1 MAGRANQPV
10 IDRRHV
16 EVHPPHIIVVPT
28 NYRDMSASIPKPAS
42 VAEAARPTAV
52 EALAEKLKTR
62 ILNGDFAPGEYL
74 RDIRMAEE
82 YEVSRS
88 TFRTAAQLLVG
99 RRILRQVANRGFF
112 VPEFSADDIVDVTRF
127 RGVLEVEA
135 VKMIVHTGQIPVEAI
150 NAVERLRNAPG
161 DAPVSFMVAAD
172 RDFHRAIVS
181 ASGSERLQRS
191 YEAIESEIEL
201 LLVQRQHYYEHPK
214 EIVREHE
221 HLIACLKTRDFATA
235 RDAFLEHWDDLRV
248 KLLRVEANKLR
259 AR

>member
-1 MAGRANQPV
+1 
-10 IDRRHV
+10 
-16 EVHPPHIIVVPT
+16 
-28 NYRDMSASIPKPAS
+28 MSAPIPKLAS

-52 EALAEKLKTR
+52 EALADKLKTR

-74 RDIRMAEE
+74 RDIKMAEQ
-82 YEVSRS
+82 YGVSRG
-88 TFRTAAQLLVG
+88 TFRAAAQLLVG

-135 VKMIVHTGQIPVEAI
+135 VKMIVHTGQIPQEAI
-150 NAVERLRNAPG
+150 NAVERLRNAPS
-161 DAPVSFMVAAD
+161 DAPVSVIVAAD

-191 YEAIESEIEL
+191 YEGIESEIEL
-201 LLVQRQHYYEHPK
+201 LLVQQQRQHYYEHPK